1 MKELKLKILG
11 IFNSVSS
18 GSFRVNA
25 SDISGYL
32 FYSRSDIRNAIFE
45 LCDEKSIVLE
55 GGYYTFNYNKNK
67 LIDCTFDIR
76 RIESN

>member
-1 MKELKLKILG
+1 MKKLKLKIIG
-11 IFNSVSS
+11 IFNNVPSD
-18 GSFRVNA
+18 SFRVNA
-25 SDISGYL
+25 SDISDYL

-45 LCDEKSIVLE
+45 LHDEKSIILE
-55 GGYYTFNYNKNK
+55 GGYYFFNYNENK